1 MGGGS
6 DIKERAAERGGGVLR
21 PHKGLYNTAEKSGL
35 VSQTGGHQGL
45 DGGLMSR
52 VKIHVR

>member
-1 MGGGS
+1 MGVGS

-21 PHKGLYNTAEKSGL
+21 PHRGLYNTAEKSGL